1 MSIKIDLPE
10 NFSAPAELRHQK
22 FIARKLKA
30 SDTYLDY
37 MAVMSSIEI
46 IRKTRGGSWP
56 SPDLSFEDDMIDLS
70 WHQREFE
77 NKSSFAYT
85 VMNLEETAC
94 LGCFYLYPAG
104 FRGEAPEG
112 SDVDVSFWVTQ
123 KEYDKGLYAELYKA
137 MQEWLEKEWLFKKPH
152 WSNKELPNL

>member
-1 MSIKIDLPE
+1 MSLYLPE
-10 NFSAPAELRHQK
+10 DFYPPAKLGHTK
-22 FIARKLKA
+22 FVARKLKA
-30 SDTYLDY
+30 RDVYLDY
-37 MAVMSSIEI
+37 LAVMSSIDI

-56 SPDLSFEDDMIDLS
+56 TPDLSFEDDMVDLA

-85 VMNLEETAC
+85 VMNLDETEC

-123 KEYDKGLYAELYKA
+123 KAYGDGLYLELYTA
-137 MQEWLEKEWLFKKPH
+137 IKEWLAEEWPFEKPH
-152 WSNKELPNL
+152 WSNKEIPNIK